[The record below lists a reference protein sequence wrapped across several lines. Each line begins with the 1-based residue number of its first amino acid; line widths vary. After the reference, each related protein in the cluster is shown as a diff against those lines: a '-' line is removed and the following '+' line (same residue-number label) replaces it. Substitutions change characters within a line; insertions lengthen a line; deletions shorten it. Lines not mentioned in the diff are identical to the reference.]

1 MKATNVV
8 IYTFF
13 IVAVITLFM
22 PFEFANITAYGLL
35 GLSIMVSFFS
45 HMYDRYQEDFTV
57 SDLIVH
63 GGSAFMA
70 LLPIGFIMALHISNM
85 EVFKHSNRIPKLPT
99 ISFMVSMSIL
109 GLTAAFFQNVKIEYL
124 AGISVFAL
132 ILVYMI
138 YQIVHYF
145 ITDDIYMKEE
155 APVLV
160 AHD

>member
-13 IVAVITLFM
+13 IVAIITLFM

-45 HMYDRYQEDFTV
+45 HMYDKYQEDFTIH
-57 SDLIVH
+57 DLIIH

-70 LLPIGFIMALHISNM
+70 LLPIGFIMALHISNIQ
-85 EVFKHSNRIPKLPT
+85 VFKHADKIPKLPM
-99 ISFMVSMSIL
+99 ISFMMSMSLL
-109 GLTAAFFQNVKIEYL
+109 GLTIAFFQNVKIEYL
-124 AGISVFAL
+124 TGISVFSL

-138 YQIVHYF
+138 YQIVNYF
-145 ITDDIYMKEE
+145 ITDDIYVKEE
-155 APVLV
+155 APILV
-160 AHD
+160 PHV